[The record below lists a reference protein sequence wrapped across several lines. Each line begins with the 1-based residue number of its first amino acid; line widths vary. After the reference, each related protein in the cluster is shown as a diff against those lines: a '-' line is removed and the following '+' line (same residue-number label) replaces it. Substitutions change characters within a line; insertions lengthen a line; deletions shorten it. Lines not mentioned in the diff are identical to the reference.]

1 MYFRINEDWG
11 IAMRKI
17 RSEKTVRMIIVRL
30 SNRKRTGRDKPAS
43 FFCAPPAGREPAVI
57 NRQASFARRA
67 VFPQKME
74 TPQSSRNKA
83 PKDGLL
89 RLLVAEGGGA
99 RKKLAGLSCPVLLA
113 NGWRS
118 TKLSEKLYRNR
129 CPCLLNPL
137 KMRLFNRF
145 INSLPKQNE
154 SQK

>member
-1 MYFRINEDWG
+1 MGHCNAENPQRKNGSDDYCSPKQSEVEPAAINRQ
-11 IAMRKI
+11 A
-17 RSEKTVRMIIVRL
+17 SFVRRL
-30 SNRKRTGRDKPAS
+30 PERNGRDKPAS
-43 FFCAPPAGREPAVI
+43 LFRAPPPSA
-57 NRQASFARRA
+57 
-67 VFPQKME
+67 
-74 TPQSSRNKA
+74 TSSRNKPPFGA
-83 PKDGLL
+83 LL
-89 RLLVAEGGGA
+89 RLLCGVSIFLETPRGA

-129 CPCLLNPL
+129 CLCLLNPL